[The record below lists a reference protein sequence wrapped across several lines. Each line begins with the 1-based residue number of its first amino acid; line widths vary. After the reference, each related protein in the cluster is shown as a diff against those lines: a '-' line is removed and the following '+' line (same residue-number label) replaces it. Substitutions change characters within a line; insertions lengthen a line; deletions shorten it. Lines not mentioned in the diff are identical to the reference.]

1 MKKGVRYVYLAAA
14 TVMMLFSG
22 IIYAWSILK
31 MPYLT
36 EFGWSQGE
44 LGLNFTITMWCF
56 CFGGIIGGALVKKL
70 PLWAIIGLS
79 AILAL
84 VGFWLSGS
92 LSGEAA
98 WQLYAAY
105 GVLCGLG
112 IGIAYNVV
120 ISTVMGWFPDKRA
133 TVSGVLMMGFGASS
147 LVLGSVTDVL
157 MNSLGWRNV
166 YHGLGVCIFVIFAV
180 CAVLIK
186 PPAPLERE
194 AADSNEITGEKAE
207 YTTAEMVRR
216 STFWRFYAF
225 QVLLVSIGS
234 CVISFAKDISLSVGA
249 SESFAIL
256 MVGALSVCNGLGRI
270 LSGAL
275 FDKIGSVKTI
285 RLAGALGILATLL
298 MLLASIASS
307 VPVWTTGVVFA
318 GLSYGFMPPL
328 SSGFVGKVYGRKNF
342 ASNFSIANTMLLFAS
357 FSGTIGGALF
367 GMTGGY
373 TSVFI
378 FLIVF
383 AVLGSIFGESLRK
396 VNTAR

>member
-1 MKKGVRYVYLAAA
+1 MKKSIRYVYLAAA

-56 CFGGIIGGALVKKL
+56 CFGGIIGGALVKRL
-70 PLWAIIGLS
+70 PLSSIIGLS
-79 AILAL
+79 AVLTLA
-84 VGFWLSGS
+84 GFWLSGS
-92 LSGEAA
+92 LSGEAV

-133 TVSGVLMMGFGASS
+133 TVSGILMMGFGASS
-147 LVLGSVTDVL
+147 LVLGSVTDML
-157 MNSLGWRNV
+157 MNTLGWRSV
-166 YHGLGVCIFVIFAV
+166 YHGLGVCVFVIFAV
-180 CAVLIK
+180 CAILIK
-186 PPAPLERE
+186 PSAPPEQKTV
-194 AADSNEITGEKAE
+194 DSSETNNAKTE
-207 YTTAEMVRR
+207 YTTAEMIRR
-216 STFWRFYAF
+216 SSFWRFYAF

-249 SESFAIL
+249 NESFAIL
-256 MVGALSVCNGLGRI
+256 LVGALSVCNGLGRI

-275 FDKIGSVKTI
+275 FDKIGSVKTV
-285 RLAGALGILATLL
+285 RLAWVIGILATLL
-298 MLLASIASS
+298 MLLATL
-307 VPVWTTGVVFA
+307 VGGVAVLAMGIVFT

-328 SSGFVGKVYGRKNF
+328 SSGFIGKIFGRKNF
-342 ASNFSIANTMLLFAS
+342 ASNFSIANTFLIFAS
-357 FSGTIGGALF
+357 FSGTIGGWLF
-367 GMTGGY
+367 GLTGSY
-373 TSVFI
+373 TAMFI

-383 AVLGSIFGESLRK
+383 AALGSIFGESLK
-396 VNTAR
+396 KAKA